1 MQNKGNEGELFALTM
16 GRYLKRKLKETGMTQ
31 QDFGDE
37 FGCDVRTVSRWLK
50 GSGKGC
56 ITNVMTACDI
66 TGFFGDSLRD
76 VVFGED
82 DVSLLFYKTRLAPVR
97 RSRAFSVRTFCAV
110 TLFLTMC

>member
-1 MQNKGNEGELFALTM
+1 MQNKGNEGEQFALTM

-37 FGCDVRTVSRWLK
+37 IGCDVRTVSRWLK

-56 ITNVMTACDI
+56 VTNVMTACDI
-66 TGFFGDSLRD
+66 TGFFGDSLWD

-82 DVSLLFYKTRLAPVR
+82 DVPLLFLQKHALLRVAGAGR
-97 RSRAFSVRTFCAV
+97 
-110 TLFLTMC
+110 FLLGHFVS